1 MWQLYPNGTQS
12 AMSPASARS
21 KRFDGPESGRLNRA
35 VLEPRRLGNELLCV
49 SVVHG
54 GFNDLSLGRGGS
66 VGGWPGG
73 LWSEFRGENR
83 FGRRTSYASFKRLKS
98 NSGSAIMR
106 RPEAVRT
113 AMRSSSAL
121 CVASNSAWLPLSA
134 SEGARCTPGF
144 KGPPGSP
151 GGKRQPQRP
160 PSFDASPITD
170 ARTATGSACAA
181 RTAGQTPRP
190 ARGSLNAPLHP
201 GRSESPSNGGSPVPA
216 RRDW

>member
-1 MWQLYPNGTQS
+1 
-12 AMSPASARS
+12 MS
-21 KRFDGPESGRLNRA
+21 
-35 VLEPRRLGNELLCV
+35 LE
-49 SVVHG
+49 
-54 GFNDLSLGRGGS
+54 RGGS

-73 LWSEFRGENR
+73 LWSEFRGGHR

-98 NSGSAIMR
+98 NSGLAIIR
-106 RPEAVRT
+106 RPEAVLT
-113 AMRSSSAL
+113 TMRYSSAL
-121 CVASNSAWLPLSA
+121 CVASSSAWPPLSA

-170 ARTATGSACAA
+170 ARTATWSARAA
-181 RTAGQTPRP
+181 HTAGRPARP

-201 GRSESPSNGGSPVPA
+201 GRSESPSNGGLPVPA